1 MPAKVE
7 IFDMTPWSDSAEHVL
22 EALESRHD
30 GLTSGEASRR
40 LAADGPNQLRE
51 RPRPPVWRRL
61 LAQLAD
67 VTVIALMVAAAL
79 AALLGAL
86 DSEAP
91 SWLQRYGD
99 SAAILLIVVLN
110 AAMGFIQEGRAHRAL
125 QALKGFLSPTASV
138 VREGRTTQV
147 DAGDIV
153 RGDVLVLEEGA
164 RVPADA
170 RLLTATDLL
179 TDEASLTGESTP
191 VEKQAKQQL
200 DSDCPLAERQ
210 NMVFMGSHVQRGAG
224 RAVVTATGVNTEMG
238 SVAEMLELVDADATP
253 LARQMQRFGLRVVIG
268 CGVLAVVL
276 FAVGWLQQDASVGFL
291 VLTVVSLAVAAI
303 PEGLPAITTVVL
315 ALGVRRMAEANA
327 IVRRLA
333 AVEALGS
340 AHVICSDKTG
350 TLTQNHMAARK
361 LWVDGLEVDVDRL
374 DEGQL
379 EANAPL
385 ARLVF
390 ATQFAPAARATDEPG
405 HFLGD
410 PTDAALLEL
419 FARLHPEGPAGE
431 TLHVLPFSS
440 DRKLASVIHK
450 QGNSVRSYVHGA
462 PESVLARCVRTSLPD
477 EVLTR
482 WAEAGLR
489 VLALADRE
497 LPDESTE
504 DTAALRD
511 VAENELRLLGL
522 VGLSDPPRP
531 EAKAAIAKAKAAGV
545 RTIMITGDHPTT
557 ARAIAR
563 ELGIATSDSLVLASQ
578 ELTQLSDEQLDQR
591 VEHLAVVARATAA
604 DKLRIV
610 HSLTRCGNVV
620 AMTGDGVN
628 DAPAIRAAAVG
639 VAMGQMGTDVS
650 REVADLVLADDNYA
664 TIVAAVEQGRTIFAN
679 IQRFVA
685 FLFAA
690 NAGLVLLVATSMLL
704 GWPPVMTPT
713 QILWINLITNG
724 LPALALGMEP
734 HAGDPMSRPPRRTDA
749 PLLEAPHWLTI
760 AVIGCTLA
768 ALGAWVFHMDLET
781 HGLSHSRT
789 LAFTVLALGPV
800 LYAFS
805 ARTDGWLMSGCLRNR
820 TLLLAVAISLGLQA
834 VALYTPG
841 LNTVFGTEPL
851 SLADLA
857 AALGWSSLV
866 LVVAEA
872 LKWGLR
878 RRPS

>member
-1 MPAKVE
+1 
-7 IFDMTPWSDSAEHVL
+7 MTPWASSGEQVLRELDVGPGGLRNDEAEHRL
-22 EALESRHD
+22 KTD
-30 GLTSGEASRR
+30 GR
-40 LAADGPNQLRE
+40 NQLRE
-51 RPRPPVWRRL
+51 RPRPAAWRRL

-67 VTVIALMVAAAL
+67 VTVIALIVAAVL
-79 AALLGAL
+79 AAVLGTL
-86 DSEAP
+86 DGEAA

-110 AAMGFIQEGRAHRAL
+110 ALMGFVQEGRAHSAL
-125 QALKGFLSPTASV
+125 QALKSFLGPTATVERDGHS
-138 VREGRTTQV
+138 TQL
-147 DAGDIV
+147 DATQLV

-170 RLLTATDLL
+170 RLLSATDFLA
-179 TDEASLTGESTP
+179 DEAALTGESTP
-191 VEKQAKQQL
+191 VEKRADAVL
-200 DSDCPLAERQ
+200 DAECSLAERA
-210 NMVFMGSHVQRGAG
+210 NMVFMGTHVVRGAG
-224 RAVVTATGVNTEMG
+224 RAVVTATGVRTEMG
-238 SVAEMLELVDADATP
+238 NVAEMLESVDADTTP

-276 FAVGWLQQDASVGFL
+276 FAIGFLQQDASVGFL

-315 ALGVRRMAEANA
+315 ALGVRKMAEANA
-327 IVRRLA
+327 IVRKLA

-350 TLTQNHMAARK
+350 TLTQNHMAVRK
-361 LWVDGLEVDVDRL
+361 LWVDGQELDTSELAASAADGNAALE
-374 DEGQL
+374 QL
-379 EANAPL
+379 LHAM
-385 ARLVF
+385 
-390 ATQFAPAARATDEPG
+390 QFAPAARATDEPG
-405 HFLGD
+405 RFLGD

-419 FARLHPEGPAGE
+419 FSQTHHAPPAGE
-431 TLHVLPFSS
+431 TLHVAPFSS
-440 DRKLASVIHK
+440 DRKLASVVHR
-450 QGNSVRSYVHGA
+450 GADGVRSYVHGA
-462 PESVLARCVRTSLPD
+462 PENVLSRCTDAAGPD
-477 EVLTR
+477 DILTR

-489 VLALADRE
+489 VLALAYRD
-497 LPDESTE
+497 LPEHGLD
-504 DTAALRD
+504 DTALLQRE
-511 VAENELRLLGL
+511 AEHGLKLLGL
-522 VGLSDPPRP
+522 VGLSDPPRA
-531 EAKAAIAKAKAAGV
+531 EAKAAIAKAQAAGV

-557 ARAIAR
+557 ARAIAT
-563 ELGIATSDSLVLASQ
+563 ELGIAQHDSVVLSSQ
-578 ELTQLSDEQLDQR
+578 QLGELDDKRLDEQ
-591 VEHLAVVARATAA
+591 VSGLAVMARATAA

-610 HSLTRCGNVV
+610 HSLTRGGEVV

-639 VAMGQMGTDVS
+639 VAMGKMGTDVS

-664 TIVAAVEQGRTIFAN
+664 TIVTAIEQGRTIYAN
-679 IQRFVA
+679 IQRFVS

-734 HAGDPMSRPPRRTDA
+734 QADDPMSRPPRPIDA
-749 PLLEAPHWLTI
+749 PLLDGVHWLTI
-760 AVIGCTLA
+760 GVVGGTLA
-768 ALGAWVFHMDLET
+768 ALGALAFHADLET

-800 LYAFS
+800 LYAFC
-805 ARTDGWLMSGCLRNR
+805 ARTEGWLFAGWFANR
-820 TLLLAVAISLGLQA
+820 TLWVAVVISIGLQA
-834 VALYTPG
+834 IAVYTPG

-851 SLADLA
+851 SAGALAY
-857 AALGWSSLV
+857 ALGWSSLV

-872 LKWGLR
+872 LKWVLRLR
-878 RRPS
+878 RR